1 MNISRLARNLAMLM
15 AISVAACSA
24 AWAERGNRDRNARD
38 NERREQQRDIPAP
51 SFQHRSTREWSSGP
65 DYRNEHRDQRRNG
78 RSDDYRSRELQGRFY
93 DDRGRASGYDRRRGQ
108 RPVNDVIREVQ
119 DRYGGQVIGVQQS
132 GGDAYRVRVL
142 QRDGRVRNVLVPAE

>member
-1 MNISRLARNLAMLM
+1 MLM

-24 AWAERGNRDRNARD
+24 AWAERGNRERSMRD
-38 NERREQQRDIPAP
+38 DERREQQRSIPAP

-65 DYRNEHRDQRRNG
+65 DYRDEHRDGRRDN
-78 RSDDYRSRELQGRFY
+78 YRSRELQGRFY
-93 DDRGRASGYDRRRGQ
+93 DDRDRASGYDRRRGQ